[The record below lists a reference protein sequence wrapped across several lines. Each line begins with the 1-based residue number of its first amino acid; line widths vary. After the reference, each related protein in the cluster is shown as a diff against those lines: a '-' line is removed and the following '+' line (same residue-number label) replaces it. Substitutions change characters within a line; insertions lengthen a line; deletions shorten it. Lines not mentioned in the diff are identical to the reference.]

1 MDYIRKAKLRSLS
14 MRRSYEEEVLEESCA
29 RKRNIMD
36 ILEEMKESQGVD
48 QKKKSKNIA

>member
-1 MDYIRKAKLRSLS
+1 MDYIRKEKLRSLS

-29 RKRNIMD
+29 KKRNFMA
-36 ILEEMKESQGVD
+36 ILEVTKASHGVD